1 MSATPPDNQP
11 NGNREPRAYGV
22 LLALGL
28 LLGVGA
34 GIPLGQPSAGA
45 VVGIALG
52 ALVALA
58 LRLAG
63 R

>member
-1 MSATPPDNQP
+1 MSATPPEKPVEQK
-11 NGNREPRAYGV
+11 PRAYGV
-22 LLALGL
+22 LLAVGL

-34 GIPLGQPSAGA
+34 GIAVGQPSAGA
-45 VVGIALG
+45 VVGLGFG
-52 ALVALA
+52 ALVALG

>member
-1 MSATPPDNQP
+1 MTVTPPDEP
-11 NGNREPRAYGV
+11 RNGEPRAYGF
-22 LLALGL
+22 LLAVGL
-28 LLGVGA
+28 LLGVGV
-34 GIPLGQPSAGA
+34 GIAVGQPSAGA

-52 ALVALA
+52 ALVALG